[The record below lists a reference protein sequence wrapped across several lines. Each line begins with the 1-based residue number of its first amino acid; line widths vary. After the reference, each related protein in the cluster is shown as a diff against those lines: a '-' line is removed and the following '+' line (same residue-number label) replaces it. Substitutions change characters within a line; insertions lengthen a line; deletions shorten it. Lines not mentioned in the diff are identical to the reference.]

1 MLFSA
6 KIYGRLLDLLNTQS
20 IGFYKTERS
29 KMWIVYACASAFFA
43 GITSI
48 LAKCGI
54 KKTDS
59 TVATAVRTIIVL
71 LTAVAMVFIVG
82 SAGEITK
89 LSAKTWIFLVLSG
102 IATGASWLCYFK
114 ALKNGDINK
123 VVPVDKS
130 SGVLVFIFSFIFLG
144 EEFTP
149 LKILGVVLIGA
160 GTFLMIEKKKSPAS
174 KTLRDTEKNEL
185 IEKNEIIGNSELI
198 EKNVTEET
206 ENDTVKSEIGEAVE
220 VSEAKNAA
228 QKSKKRY
235 GWFFYAALSAV
246 FAAITS
252 ILGKAGVDGVDSHL
266 GTAIRT
272 AVVLVVSWA
281 MVFIAGKGGEIKKI
295 EKREL
300 IFIILSGLATGLSWL
315 CYYKAL
321 KNGEAG
327 VVSAIDKMS
336 IIITVAFSFFVF
348 NEKLSLKALIGLVV
362 MISGTLLTVIF

>member
-1 MLFSA
+1 
-6 KIYGRLLDLLNTQS
+6 
-20 IGFYKTERS
+20 
-29 KMWIVYACASAFFA
+29 MWIVYACASAFFA

-71 LTAVAMVFIVG
+71 ITAIAMVFIVG

-114 ALKNGDINK
+114 ALKDGDINK

-130 SGVLVFIFSFIFLG
+130 SGVLVFVFSFIFLG

-160 GTFLMIEKKKSPAS
+160 GTFLMIEKKKSPAPENPS
-174 KTLRDTEKNEL
+174 VISENGVIESELTEHAEKPCETEKNATA
-185 IEKNEIIGNSELI
+185 NASE
-198 EKNVTEET
+198 T
-206 ENDTVKSEIGEAVE
+206 
-220 VSEAKNAA
+220 KNADNLVN
-228 QKSKKRY
+228 QTSKKHY

-246 FAAITS
+246 FAATTS
-252 ILGKAGVDGVDSHL
+252 ILGKAGINGVDSHL

-321 KNGEAG
+321 KDGEAG

-348 NEKLSLKALIGLVV
+348 NEKLSLKSLAGLVV
-362 MISGTLLTVIF
+362 MIAGTLLTVIF

>member
-1 MLFSA
+1 
-6 KIYGRLLDLLNTQS
+6 
-20 IGFYKTERS
+20 
-29 KMWIVYACASAFFA
+29 MWIVYACASAFFA

-71 LTAVAMVFIVG
+71 ITAIAMVFIVG
-82 SAGEITK
+82 SAGEIIK

-114 ALKNGDINK
+114 ALKDGDINK

-149 LKILGVVLIGA
+149 LKILGVILIGA
-160 GTFLMIEKKKSPAS
+160 GTFLMIEKKKSPAPEDPS
-174 KTLRDTEKNEL
+174 GISENGVIENKLTEHAEKPCETEKNATA
-185 IEKNEIIGNSELI
+185 NASE
-198 EKNVTEET
+198 T
-206 ENDTVKSEIGEAVE
+206 
-220 VSEAKNAA
+220 KNADNLLNQTSKNA
-228 QKSKKRY
+228 LQKSKKHY

-246 FAAITS
+246 FAATTS
-252 ILGKAGVDGVDSHL
+252 ILGKAGINGVDSHL

-295 EKREL
+295 EKHEL

-321 KNGEAG
+321 KDGEAG

-348 NEKLSLKALIGLVV
+348 NEKLSIKSLAGLVV
-362 MISGTLLTVIF
+362 MIAGTLLTVIF